1 MFESLW
7 ILWIA
12 AACVVLVALAVLA
25 GRYTAGLFMDATT
38 PPSKIDPRA
47 SDPAE

>member
-1 MFESLW
+1 MFESPW

-12 AACVVLVALAVLA
+12 AACVALVALAVLA

-38 PPSKIDPRA
+38 PPSKMDPRA
-47 SDPAE
+47 ADPAK